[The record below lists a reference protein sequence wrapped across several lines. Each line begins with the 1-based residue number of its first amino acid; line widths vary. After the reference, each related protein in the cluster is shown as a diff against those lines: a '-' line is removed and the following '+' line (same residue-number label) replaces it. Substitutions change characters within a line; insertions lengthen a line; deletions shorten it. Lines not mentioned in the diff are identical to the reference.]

1 MITSPITRKTYDPS
15 NSNVVYLSNMIQ
27 SKKYLSAIG
36 PDYLLDVLYDNTKN
50 DCLVFVF
57 KRCPETAECY
67 RKWQSHEL

>member
-1 MITSPITRKTYDPS
+1 MITSPITHKTYDPS

-27 SKKYLSAIG
+27 SKKYLSTIG

-57 KRCPETAECY
+57 KRCQETAECY